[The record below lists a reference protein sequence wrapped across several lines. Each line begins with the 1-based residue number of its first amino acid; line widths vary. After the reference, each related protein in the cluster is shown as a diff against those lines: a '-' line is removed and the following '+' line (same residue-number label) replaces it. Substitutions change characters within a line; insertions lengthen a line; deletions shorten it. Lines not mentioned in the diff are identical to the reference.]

1 MSSYLV
7 PNKVLAQEIYKATPI
22 MLCKLAALLELAS
35 KADMPEFREE
45 LKKILEGL
53 VPTLFL
59 SGLDLDLTERTGNA
73 IRGKNFLIAD
83 LVFNVD
89 KLNLPGLGKGGIS
102 EIKVQLSRRGLKHE
116 EEI

>member
-1 MSSYLV
+1 MSPNLV
-7 PNKVLAQEIYKATPI
+7 SNDALAQEIYKATPV
-22 MLCKLAALLELAS
+22 MLCKIAALLELAS

-53 VPTLFL
+53 IPVLFL
-59 SGLDLDLTERTGNA
+59 DGHDLGLSQRTGNA
-73 IRGKNFLIAD
+73 IRDENFLIAD

-89 KLNLPGLGKGGIS
+89 KLNLPGLGRGGIS
-102 EIKVQLSRRGLKHE
+102 EIKSALCRHGLKPK